1 MEQVKKK
8 FAALK
13 LELDESKEEADKLR
27 ADKKESD
34 ERADAVGD
42 S

>member
-8 FAALK
+8 FAVLK
-13 LELDESKEEADKLR
+13 LELDEAREEGDKLR
-27 ADKKESD
+27 AEKKESD
-34 ERADAVGD
+34 DRADAVRD